1 MLRRTLRLRRQY
13 LYQRQQ
19 SQNEALLRQKRK
31 ALKDSLEKDRPLPSE
46 IRDDIQLR
54 KDYRFDE
61 GLDQQD
67 TQVLDDEYGDL
78 GEKEPNVLITT
89 SRKPS
94 TRLQQFTKEM
104 RLLIPNSRRMNRGNL
119 VIEDIVSACRST
131 GVTDLIILHETR
143 GTPDCVIISHFPYGP
158 TASFTLHN
166 ALFPPNPKE
175 NSSRVITFANQ
186 RDYISLR
193 HHVYL
198 RIDTKNIELVEV
210 GPRFEMRLYEIKLG
224 TIESS
229 TAEIEWRL
237 KPYQRHKSFVL
248 SEA

>member
-1 MLRRTLRLRRQY
+1 M
-13 LYQRQQ
+13 
-19 SQNEALLRQKRK
+19 NME
-31 ALKDSLEKDRPLPSE
+31 DIDE
-46 IRDDIQLR
+46 I
-54 KDYRFDE
+54 
-61 GLDQQD
+61 
-67 TQVLDDEYGDL
+67 DDEYGNL
-78 GEKEPNVLITT
+78 GEREPNVLITT

-94 TRLQQFTKEM
+94 SRLLQFTKEM
-104 RLLIPNSRRMNRGNL
+104 KLLIPNSKRMNRGNS
-119 VIEDIVSACRST
+119 VIEDIVSACRSND
-131 GVTDLIILHETR
+131 VTDLIILHETR
-143 GTPDCVIISHFPYGP
+143 GMPDCIIISHFPYGP

-166 ALFPPNPKE
+166 VVLRHDIPNIGNVSESYPRLIMLNLTSKLGLRVEKILKALFPPDPKE

-229 TAEIEWRL
+229 TAEIEWCLR
-237 KPYQRHKSFVL
+237 PYQRHKSFVL
-248 SEA
+248 SET